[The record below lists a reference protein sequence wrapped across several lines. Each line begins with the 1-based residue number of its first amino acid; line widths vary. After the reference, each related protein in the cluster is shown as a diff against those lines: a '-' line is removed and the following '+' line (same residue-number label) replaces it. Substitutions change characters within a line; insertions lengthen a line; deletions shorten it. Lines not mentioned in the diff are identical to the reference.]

1 MVYTTKGNEMDYA
14 ALKALILTNPNHATT
29 SDADMLAWVNEEVI
43 SVDKETVSSGAI
55 FAAILR
61 NRAEWNA
68 LSATDREFIKD
79 ILYIHSGEGVPTKAG
94 SPARTQLIAI
104 LGSATKAAIAAKISE
119 TVSRAVAVGIANQIS
134 MGDIEYVRSL

>member
-1 MVYTTKGNEMDYA
+1 MDYA
-14 ALKALILTNPNHATT
+14 ALKALILTNPNHANT
-29 SDADMLAWVNEEVI
+29 SDADMLAWVNAEVI

-55 FAAILR
+55 FAAILS

-68 LSATDREFIKD
+68 LSATDREFVKD
-79 ILYIHSGEGVPTKAG
+79 ILYIHSGEGVPTKVG

>member
-1 MVYTTKGNEMDYA
+1 M
-14 ALKALILTNPNHATT
+14 
-29 SDADMLAWVNEEVI
+29 
-43 SVDKETVSSGAI
+43 
-55 FAAILR
+55 
-61 NRAEWNA
+61 
-68 LSATDREFIKD
+68 
-79 ILYIHSGEGVPTKAG
+79 PTKAG